1 MCINGKCVYEHEN
14 AVDYEGR
21 GNFLRK
27 SGDFDE
33 HENNII
39 DTPAP
44 AQPTNERY
52 SSKMFAIG
60 TQNILDFHSLI

>member
-52 SSKMFAIG
+52 TPYQIKSMKMI
-60 TQNILDFHSLI
+60 TSVTC